1 MEFILAL
8 AIGIGLSA
16 ACGFRVFVPLLG
28 LGIAASAGFVP
39 LSSGFDWIGS
49 PVAIAAFAV
58 ATLIEIGA
66 YYIPWL
72 DNLLDTISTP
82 AAVIAGV
89 MVTASVMVDVS
100 PFLRW
105 SLAIIAG
112 GGIAGTVQTG
122 TTVARGTSTVTSAG
136 FANPLLSTGELLGA
150 IVTTILSLI
159 VPILAAILAL
169 VLFAISLRLFLK
181 LRRRTSARA
190 HP

>member
-1 MEFILAL
+1 
-8 AIGIGLSA
+8 
-16 ACGFRVFVPLLG
+16 
-28 LGIAASAGFVP
+28 
-39 LSSGFDWIGS
+39 
-49 PVAIAAFAV
+49 VAIAAFAV
-58 ATLIEIGA
+58 ATLVEIGA

-89 MVTASVMVDVS
+89 VVTASVMVDVS

-136 FANPLLSTGELLGA
+136 FANPLLSTGELIGA
-150 IVTTILSLI
+150 IVTTILSLA

-169 VLFAISLRLFLK
+169 LLFAISLRLFLK
-181 LRRRTSARA
+181 LRRRKSARA
-190 HP
+190 HPY

>member
-16 ACGFRVFVPLLG
+16 ACGFRIFVPLLG
-28 LGIAASAGFVP
+28 LGIAARAGLVP
-39 LSSGFDWIGS
+39 LSSGFEWIGS
-49 PVAIAAFAV
+49 PVAIGAFGV
-58 ATLIEIGA
+58 ATLLEVGA

-82 AAVIAGV
+82 VAVVAGV
-89 MVTASVMVDVS
+89 IVTASVMVEVS

-136 FANPLLSTGELLGA
+136 FANPLLSTGELVGA
-150 IVTTILSLI
+150 IVTTILSILL
-159 VPILAAILAL
+159 PMLAAILGL
-169 VLFAISLRLFLK
+169 LLFAICLRLFFK
-181 LRRRTSARA
+181 LRRRSAGA